1 MLTQVLK
8 LSEIKKDPTC
18 LLGLNRPAA
27 ITRYGDV
34 VAYVV
39 SPERMQQ
46 LLEAEHKI
54 NAFKNGFQTG
64 RSSMVAVANYGIGEI
79 VEGMSGADRS
89 KLAY

>member
-18 LLGLNRPAA
+18 LIGCDIPSA

-39 SPERMQQ
+39 SPERMRE
-46 LLEAEHKI
+46 LLEAERKI
-54 NAFKNGFQTG
+54 NTPKTGFQTG
-64 RSSMVAVANYGIGEI
+64 RSSIVAVSNYDIRGLID
-79 VEGMSGADRS
+79 GMSVADYR